1 MNVINVVN
9 ECENVRMWGMWWNEC
24 DQCGEM
30 ETEYLEEK
38 KLQAIL

>member
-1 MNVINVVN
+1 MWGMWWN
-9 ECENVRMWGMWWNEC
+9 ECENVVNVVNEC

-30 ETEYLEEK
+30 ETEHLEQK